1 MLGLNRQFILGKF
14 TKAFLLRA
22 GKNATPKDNLRILLE
37 SAFDKGLI
45 DSVIGTTIKEKNGTS
60 VTTPVFI
67 KSKEELK
74 GNEQFFFVHGG
85 QNSILKEITQKYS
98 FEKVAVVGHSCVLD
112 GINKMQYF
120 GIGYNF
126 TALKFALKIGI
137 FCIGAASMEGI
148 KCLLKEKGDSSGR
161 INEIFINRSKI
172 YIKSSKLFAFSPEE
186 YYFYVNE
193 GCKVCMNVSSRGSDV
208 TFVPCLDNDYSLC
221 FVRSKRAEKLFEDVP
236 FEVKEAGEEEISRVE
251 NMAKEI
257 LKKNI
262 ETTLE
267 RAELGIPSNKWDRNR
282 YGRFSALWNN
292 IYAEDIEEE
301 VF

>member
-1 MLGLNRQFILGKF
+1 MLRLNRQFILGKF
-14 TKAFLLRA
+14 KKAFLIKA
-22 GKNATPKDNLRILLE
+22 GKNTTPKDNLRVLLE

-45 DSVIGTTIKEKNGTS
+45 DSVIGTTVREKKGFT
-60 VTTPVFI
+60 VTTPIFI
-67 KSKEELK
+67 KSKEELR

-148 KCLLKEKGDSSGR
+148 KCLLKEKGNKSGR
-161 INEIFINRSKI
+161 INEIFINKGKI

-193 GCKVCMNVSSRGSDV
+193 GCKVCMNLSSRGSDV
-208 TFVPCLDNDYSLC
+208 TFVPCFDNGYSLC
-221 FVRSKRAEKLFEDVP
+221 FVRSDRAQGLFDNVS
-236 FEVKEAGEEEISRVE
+236 FEVKEAGEEEILRVE

-267 RAELGIPSNKWDRNR
+267 RAELGIPSNKWDGNR

-292 IYAEDIEEE
+292 IYVENIEEE

>member
-1 MLGLNRQFILGKF
+1 MLKLNRQFILGKF
-14 TKAFLLRA
+14 TKAFLIKA
-22 GKNATPKDNLRILLE
+22 GKDATPKDNLRILLE
-37 SAFDKGLI
+37 SAFDKELI
-45 DSVIGTTIKEKNGTS
+45 DSVIGTTVREENGVT
-60 VTTPVFI
+60 VTTPIFI
-67 KSKEELK
+67 KSKEKLK

-98 FEKVAVVGHSCVLD
+98 FEKVAVVGHSCILD

-126 TALKFALKIGI
+126 TTLKFALKIGI
-137 FCIGAASMEGI
+137 FCIGAVSMEGI
-148 KCLLKEKGDSSGR
+148 RCLLKEKGNKSSR
-161 INEIFINRSKI
+161 VNEIFISKGKI

-193 GCKVCMNVSSRGSDV
+193 GCKVCMNLSSRGSDI
-208 TFVPCLDNDYSLC
+208 TFIPCLDSGYSLC
-221 FVRSKRAEKLFEDVP
+221 FIRSNRAEGLFDNAS
-236 FEVKEAGEEEISRVE
+236 FEVKEAGEEEILRVE

-257 LKKNI
+257 LKRNI
-262 ETTLE
+262 ETMLE
-267 RAELGIPSNKWDRNR
+267 RAELGIPSNKWDGNR

-292 IYAEDIEEE
+292 IYVENIEEE

>member
-1 MLGLNRQFILGKF
+1 MLGLNRHFILGKYS
-14 TKAFLLRA
+14 KAFLIKA
-22 GKNATPKDNLRILLE
+22 GKRATPKDNLRILLE
-37 SAFDKGLI
+37 SAFDKNLI
-45 DSVIGTTIKEKNGTS
+45 DSVIGTTVRSEKGVT

-67 KSKEELK
+67 KSREELK

-137 FCIGAASMEGI
+137 FCVGAASMEGI
-148 KCLLKEKGDSSGR
+148 RCLLKEKGERSEK
-161 INEIFINRSKI
+161 INEIFINKGKI

-193 GCKVCMNVSSRGSDV
+193 GCKVCMNLSSRGSDI

-221 FVRSKRAEKLFEDVP
+221 FVRSSRAEKLFKDVP
-236 FEVKEAGEEEISRVE
+236 FEVKEAGEAEISRVE
-251 NMAKEI
+251 NMAREI
-257 LKKNI
+257 LKRNI
-262 ETTLE
+262 ETILE
-267 RAELGIPSNKWDRNR
+267 RAELGIPSNKWDGNR

-292 IYAEDIEEE
+292 IYVENIEEE